1 VTKRLRVLTG
11 RHAGASQDLCIG
23 SHTVG
28 STDGHQI
35 LITDWSQGDGI
46 ALEVGADDGAPL
58 LWVER
63 EPGGSATAER
73 RHVLHDL
80 QPVRFGDIVLC
91 AGPVSADWPADAHLL
106 RRVFGPASMIKRA
119 ASRHRVLLCGLSV
132 FACLGVLIGGA
143 VYSSPAESAPKAPSL
158 CLDGIT
164 VIGDDGGQIIVTGLL
179 DDDAQVR
186 QLHAAIRRLADAR
199 AVSHQYASAA
209 QVGGMIQGALGEADV
224 TVAHKGQGVF
234 QIDGRVRSL
243 DALRQKVSTLA
254 DDMRANVRRIDVAAV
269 EQPVASAVRPSAVLS
284 DDADSYVQTAE
295 GIKHLG
301 LLAPVPGTTAPS
313 PNPLSSAAARRTSQ
327 E

>member
-1 VTKRLRVLTG
+1 
-11 RHAGASQDLCIG
+11 
-23 SHTVG
+23 
-28 STDGHQI
+28 
-35 LITDWSQGDGI
+35 
-46 ALEVGADDGAPL
+46 
-58 LWVER
+58 
-63 EPGGSATAER
+63 
-73 RHVLHDL
+73 
-80 QPVRFGDIVLC
+80 
-91 AGPVSADWPADAHLL
+91 
-106 RRVFGPASMIKRA
+106 MIKRA

-132 FACLGVLIGGA
+132 LACLGVLIGGA

-158 CLDGIT
+158 QERAAEISQRVRSLGLDGIT
-164 VIGDDGGQIIVTGLL
+164 VIGDDAGQIVVAGLL

-269 EQPVASAVRPSAVLS
+269 EQPVAGAVRPSAVLS

-313 PNPLSSAAARRTSQ
+313 PNPLPSAAARRTSQ